1 MFFEPMLLYPVLRR
15 SCFSLQ
21 ELARAAICDS
31 CKYDRVSQLPL
42 PQTLKVSWPNSSI
55 YYLMRTLI
63 KQRYYVHDHL
73 TLKYASFF
81 QAFLRDYSYK
91 HKIRTRQ
98 LDMGC
103 AGGGAGG
110 EEKTALAAA
119 ASSKET

>member
-31 CKYDRVSQLPL
+31 CKFDRVSQLPL
-42 PQTLKVSWPNSSI
+42 P
-55 YYLMRTLI
+55 
-63 KQRYYVHDHL
+63 L
-73 TLKYASFF
+73 TLK
-81 QAFLRDYSYK
+81 AFLRDYSYK

-103 AGGGAGG
+103 AGGDGG
-110 EEKTALAAA
+110 EDKAAKTAAVEAAGV
-119 ASSKET
+119 SKET